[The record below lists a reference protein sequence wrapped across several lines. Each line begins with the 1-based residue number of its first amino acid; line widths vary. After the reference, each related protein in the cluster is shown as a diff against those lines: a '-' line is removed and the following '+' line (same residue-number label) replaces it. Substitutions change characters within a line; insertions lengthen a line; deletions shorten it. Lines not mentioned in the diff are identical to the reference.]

1 MLESLVLKLAE
12 LVEKGI
18 LSVSDAILFMLA
30 VSIVVLLS
38 RITKAILI
46 FLTDHKN
53 KMNELT
59 KYSATMLKT
68 SEDRFSDC
76 LAKHYEYVQLKCST
90 IESDLNEVKEQNSKI
105 FGDVCTIKD
114 TTYRISVK
122 AGT

>member
-18 LSVSDAILFMLA
+18 LSVSDAILLMLA

-46 FLTDHKN
+46 FLTDHKD

-76 LAKHYEYVQLKCST
+76 LAKHYEYVQRKCSD
-90 IESDLNEVKEQNSKI
+90 IESDLNEVKEQNSKMY
-105 FGDVCTIKD
+105 GEVCSIKD
-114 TTYRISVK
+114 TTYRLSVK
-122 AGT
+122 AGK